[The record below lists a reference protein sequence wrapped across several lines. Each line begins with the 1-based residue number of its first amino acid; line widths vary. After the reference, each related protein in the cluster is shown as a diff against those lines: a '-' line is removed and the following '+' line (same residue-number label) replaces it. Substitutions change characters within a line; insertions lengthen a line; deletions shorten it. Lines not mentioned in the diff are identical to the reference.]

1 MKLILSSCDF
11 INDNS
16 RKVINDNVDVANSK
30 VLFIPN
36 EKATKELI
44 NSDKYYKRL
53 YKDGFTENN
62 IYIFDEKNANQ
73 FINLDIDVIYVGGG
87 NTFATLKKIK
97 DCGFDKYIINYI
109 NNGVIYIGG
118 SCGAHIVTK
127 NIEHL
132 LDLDN
137 NYCNLDDYNGL
148 GLLDGIIIPHFNEVD
163 YEPVKRMELYNK
175 LITENKYK
183 VYTLTNSESIIV
195 NNDIIEII
203 NDEHKII
210 VHNLNFGY
218 SSPRCLIPIDRETI
232 IDRENKLIIVE
243 NGRTK
248 KYEE

>member
-53 YKDGFTENN
+53 YKDGFTKNN
-62 IYIFDEKNANQ
+62 IYIFDEENANQ

-163 YEPVKRMELYNK
+163 YEPEKRMELYNK

-203 NDEHKII
+203 N
-210 VHNLNFGY
+210 
-218 SSPRCLIPIDRETI
+218 
-232 IDRENKLIIVE
+232 EN
-243 NGRTK
+243 
-248 KYEE
+248 

>member
-62 IYIFDEKNANQ
+62 IYIFDEENANQ

-163 YEPVKRMELYNK
+163 YEPEKRMELYNK

-195 NNDIIEII
+195 NNDKIEIT
-203 NDEHKII
+203 NEK
-210 VHNLNFGY
+210 
-218 SSPRCLIPIDRETI
+218 
-232 IDRENKLIIVE
+232 
-243 NGRTK
+243 
-248 KYEE
+248 

>member
-62 IYIFDEKNANQ
+62 IYIFDEENANQ

-163 YEPVKRMELYNK
+163 YEPEKRTELYNK
-175 LITENKYK
+175 LITENKCK

-195 NNDIIEII
+195 NNDIM
-203 NDEHKII
+203 
-210 VHNLNFGY
+210 
-218 SSPRCLIPIDRETI
+218 
-232 IDRENKLIIVE
+232 
-243 NGRTK
+243 
-248 KYEE
+248 

>member
-16 RKVINDNVDVANSK
+16 RKVINDNVDVANAK

-62 IYIFDEKNANQ
+62 IYIFDEENANQ

-148 GLLDGIIIPHFNEVD
+148 GLFDGIIIPHFNEVD
-163 YEPVKRMELYNK
+163 YEPEKRMKLYNK

-195 NNDIIEII
+195 NNDIMEFI
-203 NDEHKII
+203 NEK
-210 VHNLNFGY
+210 
-218 SSPRCLIPIDRETI
+218 
-232 IDRENKLIIVE
+232 
-243 NGRTK
+243 
-248 KYEE
+248 

>member
-62 IYIFDEKNANQ
+62 IYIFDEENANQ

-97 DCGFDKYIINYI
+97 DCGFVKYIINYI

-163 YEPVKRMELYNK
+163 YEPKKRMELYNK
-175 LITENKYK
+175 LITENKNK

-203 NDEHKII
+203 NEK
-210 VHNLNFGY
+210 
-218 SSPRCLIPIDRETI
+218 
-232 IDRENKLIIVE
+232 
-243 NGRTK
+243 
-248 KYEE
+248 

>member
-16 RKVINDNVDVANSK
+16 RKVINDNVDVTNSK

-62 IYIFDEKNANQ
+62 IYIFDEENANQ
-73 FINLDIDVIYVGGG
+73 FINLDIDVIYIGGG

-163 YEPVKRMELYNK
+163 YEPEKRMKLYNK

-183 VYTLTNSESIIV
+183 VYILTNSESIIV
-195 NNDIIEII
+195 NNDKMEII
-203 NDEHKII
+203 NEK
-210 VHNLNFGY
+210 
-218 SSPRCLIPIDRETI
+218 
-232 IDRENKLIIVE
+232 
-243 NGRTK
+243 
-248 KYEE
+248 

>member
-62 IYIFDEKNANQ
+62 IYIFDEENANQ

-137 NYCNLDDYNGL
+137 NYCNLDDYKGL

-163 YEPVKRMELYNK
+163 YEPEKRMELYNK

-183 VYTLTNSESIIV
+183 VYTLTNSECIII
-195 NNDIIEII
+195 NNDIIEIT
-203 NDEHKII
+203 NEK
-210 VHNLNFGY
+210 
-218 SSPRCLIPIDRETI
+218 
-232 IDRENKLIIVE
+232 
-243 NGRTK
+243 
-248 KYEE
+248 

>member
-62 IYIFDEKNANQ
+62 IYIFDEENANQ

-137 NYCNLDDYNGL
+137 NYCNLDDYKGL
-148 GLLDGIIIPHFNEVD
+148 GLLDGIIIPHFNEVN
-163 YEPVKRMELYNK
+163 YEPEKRTDLYNK

-183 VYTLTNSESIIV
+183 VYTLTNNESIIV

-203 NDEHKII
+203 N
-210 VHNLNFGY
+210 
-218 SSPRCLIPIDRETI
+218 
-232 IDRENKLIIVE
+232 EN
-243 NGRTK
+243 
-248 KYEE
+248 

>member
-62 IYIFDEKNANQ
+62 IYIFDEENANQ

-163 YEPVKRMELYNK
+163 YEPEKRIKLYNK

-203 NDEHKII
+203 NEK
-210 VHNLNFGY
+210 
-218 SSPRCLIPIDRETI
+218 
-232 IDRENKLIIVE
+232 
-243 NGRTK
+243 
-248 KYEE
+248 

>member
-11 INDNS
+11 ISDNS
-16 RKVINDNVDVANSK
+16 KKVINDNVDVTNSK

-62 IYIFDEKNANQ
+62 IYIFDEENANQ

-118 SCGAHIVTK
+118 SSGAHIVTK

-163 YEPVKRMELYNK
+163 YEPEKRIELYNK

-195 NNDIIEII
+195 NNDIMEII
-203 NDEHKII
+203 NEK
-210 VHNLNFGY
+210 
-218 SSPRCLIPIDRETI
+218 
-232 IDRENKLIIVE
+232 
-243 NGRTK
+243 
-248 KYEE
+248 

>member
-62 IYIFDEKNANQ
+62 IYIFDEENANQ

-109 NNGVIYIGG
+109 SNGVIYIGG

-163 YEPVKRMELYNK
+163 YEPEKRTELYNK
-175 LITENKYK
+175 LITENKCK

-195 NNDIIEII
+195 NNDIM
-203 NDEHKII
+203 
-210 VHNLNFGY
+210 
-218 SSPRCLIPIDRETI
+218 
-232 IDRENKLIIVE
+232 
-243 NGRTK
+243 
-248 KYEE
+248 

>member
-16 RKVINDNVDVANSK
+16 RKVINDNVDVVNSK

-62 IYIFDEKNANQ
+62 IYIFDKENANQ

-148 GLLDGIIIPHFNEVD
+148 GLLNGIIIPHFNEVD
-163 YEPVKRMELYNK
+163 YEPEKRMELYNK
-175 LITENKYK
+175 LINENKYK

-195 NNDIIEII
+195 NNDIIEIK
-203 NDEHKII
+203 NEK
-210 VHNLNFGY
+210 
-218 SSPRCLIPIDRETI
+218 
-232 IDRENKLIIVE
+232 
-243 NGRTK
+243 
-248 KYEE
+248 

>member
-62 IYIFDEKNANQ
+62 IYIFDEENANQ
-73 FINLDIDVIYVGGG
+73 FINLDIDVIYIGGG

-97 DCGFDKYIINYI
+97 DCGFDKYIINYV

-163 YEPVKRMELYNK
+163 YEPEKRIKLYNK

-195 NNDIIEII
+195 NNDIIEIK
-203 NDEHKII
+203 NEK
-210 VHNLNFGY
+210 
-218 SSPRCLIPIDRETI
+218 
-232 IDRENKLIIVE
+232 
-243 NGRTK
+243 
-248 KYEE
+248 

>member
-62 IYIFDEKNANQ
+62 IYIFDEENANQ
-73 FINLDIDVIYVGGG
+73 FINLDIDVIYIGGG

-97 DCGFDKYIINYI
+97 DCGFDKYIINYV

-163 YEPVKRMELYNK
+163 YEPEKRIKLYNK

-203 NDEHKII
+203 NEK
-210 VHNLNFGY
+210 
-218 SSPRCLIPIDRETI
+218 
-232 IDRENKLIIVE
+232 
-243 NGRTK
+243 
-248 KYEE
+248 

>member
-62 IYIFDEKNANQ
+62 IYIFDEENANQ

-148 GLLDGIIIPHFNEVD
+148 GLLDGIIIPHFNEVN
-163 YEPVKRMELYNK
+163 YEPEKRTDLYNK

-183 VYTLTNSESIIV
+183 VYTLTNNESIIV

-203 NDEHKII
+203 N
-210 VHNLNFGY
+210 
-218 SSPRCLIPIDRETI
+218 
-232 IDRENKLIIVE
+232 EN
-243 NGRTK
+243 
-248 KYEE
+248 

>member
-62 IYIFDEKNANQ
+62 IYIFDEENANQ
-73 FINLDIDVIYVGGG
+73 FINLDIDVIYIGGG

-148 GLLDGIIIPHFNEVD
+148 GLLNGIIIPHFNEVD
-163 YEPVKRMELYNK
+163 YEPEKRMELYNK
-175 LITENKYK
+175 LINENKYK

-195 NNDIIEII
+195 NNDIIEIK
-203 NDEHKII
+203 NEK
-210 VHNLNFGY
+210 
-218 SSPRCLIPIDRETI
+218 
-232 IDRENKLIIVE
+232 
-243 NGRTK
+243 
-248 KYEE
+248 

>member
-62 IYIFDEKNANQ
+62 IYIFDEENANQ

-163 YEPVKRMELYNK
+163 YEPEKRMELYNK
-175 LITENKYK
+175 LINENKYK

-195 NNDIIEII
+195 NNDIIEIK
-203 NDEHKII
+203 NEK
-210 VHNLNFGY
+210 
-218 SSPRCLIPIDRETI
+218 
-232 IDRENKLIIVE
+232 
-243 NGRTK
+243 
-248 KYEE
+248 

>member
-62 IYIFDEKNANQ
+62 IYIFDEENAIQ

-137 NYCNLDDYNGL
+137 NYCNLDDYKGL

-163 YEPVKRMELYNK
+163 YEPEKRMELYNK
-175 LITENKYK
+175 LITENKNK

-195 NNDIIEII
+195 NNDIIEIK
-203 NDEHKII
+203 NEK
-210 VHNLNFGY
+210 
-218 SSPRCLIPIDRETI
+218 
-232 IDRENKLIIVE
+232 
-243 NGRTK
+243 
-248 KYEE
+248 

>member
-62 IYIFDEKNANQ
+62 IYIFDEENANQ

-163 YEPVKRMELYNK
+163 YEPEKRMELYNK

-203 NDEHKII
+203 N
-210 VHNLNFGY
+210 
-218 SSPRCLIPIDRETI
+218 
-232 IDRENKLIIVE
+232 EN
-243 NGRTK
+243 
-248 KYEE
+248 

>member
-62 IYIFDEKNANQ
+62 IYIFDEENANQ

-132 LDLDN
+132 LDFDN

-163 YEPVKRMELYNK
+163 YEPEKRMELYNK

-203 NDEHKII
+203 NEK
-210 VHNLNFGY
+210 
-218 SSPRCLIPIDRETI
+218 
-232 IDRENKLIIVE
+232 
-243 NGRTK
+243 
-248 KYEE
+248 

>member
-62 IYIFDEKNANQ
+62 IYIFDEENANQ

-148 GLLDGIIIPHFNEVD
+148 GLLNGIIIPHFNEVD
-163 YEPVKRMELYNK
+163 YEPEKRRELYNK
-175 LITENKYK
+175 LITEDKYK
-183 VYTLTNSESIIV
+183 VYTLTNSESVIV

-203 NDEHKII
+203 NEK
-210 VHNLNFGY
+210 
-218 SSPRCLIPIDRETI
+218 
-232 IDRENKLIIVE
+232 
-243 NGRTK
+243 
-248 KYEE
+248 

>member
-62 IYIFDEKNANQ
+62 IYIFDEENANQ

-163 YEPVKRMELYNK
+163 YEPEKRIKLYNK

-195 NNDIIEII
+195 NNDIIEIK
-203 NDEHKII
+203 NEK
-210 VHNLNFGY
+210 
-218 SSPRCLIPIDRETI
+218 
-232 IDRENKLIIVE
+232 
-243 NGRTK
+243 
-248 KYEE
+248 

>member
-62 IYIFDEKNANQ
+62 IYIFDEENVNQ

-109 NNGVIYIGG
+109 NNEVIYIGG

-163 YEPVKRMELYNK
+163 YELEKRTELYNK
-175 LITENKYK
+175 LITEDKYK
-183 VYTLTNSESIIV
+183 VYTLTNSESVIV

-203 NDEHKII
+203 NEK
-210 VHNLNFGY
+210 
-218 SSPRCLIPIDRETI
+218 
-232 IDRENKLIIVE
+232 
-243 NGRTK
+243 
-248 KYEE
+248 

>member
-62 IYIFDEKNANQ
+62 IYIFDEENANQ
-73 FINLDIDVIYVGGG
+73 FINLDIDVIYIGGG

-163 YEPVKRMELYNK
+163 YELEKRTELYNK
-175 LITENKYK
+175 LITEDKYK
-183 VYTLTNSESIIV
+183 VYTLTNSESVIV

-203 NDEHKII
+203 NEK
-210 VHNLNFGY
+210 
-218 SSPRCLIPIDRETI
+218 
-232 IDRENKLIIVE
+232 
-243 NGRTK
+243 
-248 KYEE
+248 

>member
-62 IYIFDEKNANQ
+62 IYIFDEENANQ

-148 GLLDGIIIPHFNEVD
+148 GLLNGIIIPHFNEVD
-163 YEPVKRMELYNK
+163 YEPEKRMELYNK
-175 LITENKYK
+175 LINENKYK

-195 NNDIIEII
+195 NNDIIEIK
-203 NDEHKII
+203 NEK
-210 VHNLNFGY
+210 
-218 SSPRCLIPIDRETI
+218 
-232 IDRENKLIIVE
+232 
-243 NGRTK
+243 
-248 KYEE
+248 